1 MLDGNIRGEV
11 QPVAKKIAKT
21 NAARILD
28 KEKIDYEVM
37 QYDPE
42 DGKIDGVS
50 VAAKIG
56 YPVDTVYKTLVA
68 AGSSKQNYVF
78 VIPVADELDLKAAAK
93 AAGEKKIEM
102 VAVKDILGLTGY
114 IRGGC
119 SPLGMKKAFPTIID
133 AQAEALSEMIVSA
146 GKIGMQLKLTPGN
159 LLLVTSGR
167 YADITAK

>member
-1 MLDGNIRGEV
+1 M
-11 QPVAKKIAKT
+11 AKKIAKT

-28 KEKIDYEVM
+28 KEKMAHEVL
-37 QYDPE
+37 QYNPE

-56 YPVDTVYKTLVA
+56 YPPETVYKTLVA

-78 VIPVADELDLKAAAK
+78 LVPAAAELDLKAAAK

-102 VAVKDILGLTGY
+102 VPVKDILGLTGY

-119 SPLGMKKAFPTIID
+119 SPLGMKKAFPTFIAEQ
-133 AQAEALSEMIVSA
+133 AQSLEEIIVSA
-146 GKIGMQLKLTPGN
+146 GKIGMQLKLAPEDLMQATG
-159 LLLVTSGR
+159 GH
-167 YADITAK
+167 YAAIVVE

>member
-1 MLDGNIRGEV
+1 M
-11 QPVAKKIAKT
+11 AKKIAKT

-28 KEKIDYEVM
+28 KEKITHEVL

-42 DGKIDGVS
+42 DGKIDGIS

-56 YPVDTVYKTLVA
+56 YPPETVYKTLVA

-102 VAVKDILGLTGY
+102 VPVKDILALTGY

-119 SPLGMKKAFPTIID
+119 SPLGMKKLFPTFVAEQ
-133 AQAEALSEMIVSA
+133 AQGLGDIIVSA
-146 GKIGMQLKLTPGN
+146 GKIGMQLKLSPAD
-159 LLLVTSGR
+159 LVEVVRGR
-167 YADITAK
+167 YAAIIVE

>member
-1 MLDGNIRGEV
+1 M
-11 QPVAKKIAKT
+11 AKKIAKT

-28 KEKIDYEVM
+28 KEKIDYEVL

-56 YPVDTVYKTLVA
+56 HPPEKVYKTLVA

-78 VIPVADELDLKAAAK
+78 IIPVADELDLKAAAK

-102 VAVKDILGLTGY
+102 VPVKDILSLTGY

-119 SPLGMKKAFPTIID
+119 SPLGMKKAFPTFID
-133 AQAEALSEMIVSA
+133 EQAEALEEIIVSA
-146 GKIGMQLKLTPGN
+146 GKIGMQLKLAPGD
-159 LLLVTSGR
+159 LSLTTGGR
-167 YADITAK
+167 YADVAAK